1 MAEQEPSYLRAM
13 LTSESNVYALLGSVA
28 TAAVL
33 SIPLGFGV
41 GAIPLIAFAAGEAIA
56 AMYIPSLSTFR
67 AAVDRRHRQAARG
80 TTRKNLIDEIMR
92 RSRTQPHFEQIM
104 RSYKR
109 MTEHVDSLY
118 GLAADN
124 RTQLSAPDVERLED
138 AGLEFLYVH
147 LALLIIDDR
156 AASINPR
163 EISQRIEAIDRDLAA
178 PKPGADLRALQ
189 KARSDYQG
197 LLVRHSRMLSR
208 KTVLEAA
215 VLAMPDQMEEIYQN
229 IVTSPTADGLG
240 VKLADALESLRLQED
255 IETELARDLSEAVP
269 GLVVP
274 MVRDAGKPRQ
284 AVAAS
289 QRSA

>member
-1 MAEQEPSYLRAM
+1 MAEQEPSYLREM
-13 LTSESNVYALLGSVA
+13 LSSEGNIYALLGSVA

-56 AMYIPSLSTFR
+56 AMYVPSLSTFR
-67 AAVDRRHRQAARG
+67 AAVDRRHRQAVRG
-80 TTRKNLIDEIMR
+80 ATRENLIDEIMR

-104 RSYKR
+104 RSYRR
-109 MTEHVDSLY
+109 MSEHVDSLY
-118 GLAADN
+118 GLAADS
-124 RTQLSAPDVERLED
+124 RTQLSSPDVEKLED
-138 AGLEFLYVH
+138 AGLEFLCVH
-147 LALLIIDDR
+147 LALLIVDDR
-156 AASINPR
+156 AASIDPR
-163 EISQRIEAIDRDLAA
+163 EISQRIEAIERDLAA
-178 PKPGADLRALQ
+178 PQPGADVRALQ

-197 LLVRHSRMLSR
+197 LLVRYSRMLSR

-229 IVTSPTADGLG
+229 IVTAPTADGLG

-255 IETELARDLSEAVP
+255 IETELAQDLSEAVP

-274 MVRDAGKPRQ
+274 MVRAAGNPRQ
-284 AVAAS
+284 TVTAS
-289 QRSA
+289 RARA